1 MELKMVAWRS
11 PQRWL
16 LGSLNTFNPIGL
28 EWMPLTL
35 SYMAKILV
43 MTSASCS
50 HLTNLSRIMTSRA
63 LTFRKCDMILW
74 HPLSAKYLLPLP
86 TISHI
91 LKHFPCIFEW
101 LHCSIVA
108 NSQVSTNKL
117 ELVCNCKWQE
127 SLTKFQF
134 FAKIERRNK
143 SIANWS
149 QKTFKFQLG
158 LELTSSES
166 LPES

>member
-1 MELKMVAWRS
+1 MV
-11 PQRWL
+11 
-16 LGSLNTFNPIGL
+16 
-28 EWMPLTL
+28 
-35 SYMAKILV
+35 KILV
-43 MTSASCS
+43 MNSAFCS
-50 HLTNLSRIMTSRA
+50 HLTNLSRIMTSCISRA
-63 LTFRKCDMILW
+63 LAFRKCDMILL
-74 HPLSAKYLLPLP
+74 HPMSAKHLLLLP
-86 TISHI
+86 TSSHI
-91 LKHFPCIFEW
+91 LKHFPCISKW

-108 NSQVSTNKL
+108 TSQVSTNKL
-117 ELVCNCKWQE
+117 ELVRNCKWQE

-158 LELTSSES
+158 LELTSLVS